1 MYRQARRCAYEKDRS
16 EPYGGFDG
24 RKKLAEKLCSEVAE
38 AAGKLAR
45 RPCLAAVLVGTDPAS
60 QIYVRNKE
68 RDCQKC
74 GIDSRRYDRDEA
86 VSEAELLSLIAD
98 LNADDTVDGILV
110 QLPLPEHI
118 CERNVINAIDP
129 DKDVDAFHPI
139 NVGKMVTGQA
149 HLLPCTPAGIMEML
163 REYGISPDGKH
174 CVIVGRSNIVG
185 RPMGMLMLNA
195 DATVTYCHRRTR
207 DLAAL
212 TRMADILIVAAG
224 CPRLIT
230 GDMVR
235 SGAVV
240 IDVAM
245 NRDSETG
252 RFFGDVCFNEVE
264 PKAAFITPVPGG
276 VGPMTRAQLMRN
288 ILEASRSRQS

>member
-1 MYRQARRCAYEKDRS
+1 MAVLI
-16 EPYGGFDG
+16 DG
-24 RKKLAEKLCSEVAE
+24 KMLAERLCREVADS
-38 AAGKLAR
+38 AAALER

-60 QIYVRNKE
+60 QIYVRNKQ
-68 RDCQKC
+68 RDCLKC
-74 GIDSRRYDRDEA
+74 GIDGRRYDLEQS
-86 VSEAELLSLIAD
+86 VSESELLSLIAE

-118 CERNVINAIDP
+118 SERKVINAIAP

-149 HLLPCTPAGIMEML
+149 HLLPCTPAGIMTML
-163 REYGISPDGKH
+163 HEYGISPDGKH

-195 DATVTYCHRRTR
+195 DATVTYCHRHTRELAEHTRT
-207 DLAAL
+207 
-212 TRMADILIVAAG
+212 ADILIVAAG

-230 GDMVR
+230 GDMVK

-245 NRDSETG
+245 NRDSDTG
-252 RFFGDVCFNEVE
+252 RFFGDVCFDEVE
-264 PKAAFITPVPGG
+264 KKASFITPVPGG

-288 ILEASRSRQS
+288 ILEAARRRQTIKRADR